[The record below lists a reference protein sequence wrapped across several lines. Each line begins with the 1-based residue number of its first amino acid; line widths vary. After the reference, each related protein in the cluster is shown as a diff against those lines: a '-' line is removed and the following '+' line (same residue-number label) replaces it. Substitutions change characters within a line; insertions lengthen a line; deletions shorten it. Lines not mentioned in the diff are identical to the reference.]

1 MNLTGSRNGN
11 DPATNP
17 DTSTNQRNCNE
28 SWQKLLHI
36 MYADQLL
43 LVMSFEV
50 IEFRQLAI
58 KIIPLYFLRQLTEF
72 TGRNYFS

>member
-1 MNLTGSRNGN
+1 
-11 DPATNP
+11 
-17 DTSTNQRNCNE
+17 
-28 SWQKLLHI
+28 

-43 LVMSFEV
+43 LVMSFDV